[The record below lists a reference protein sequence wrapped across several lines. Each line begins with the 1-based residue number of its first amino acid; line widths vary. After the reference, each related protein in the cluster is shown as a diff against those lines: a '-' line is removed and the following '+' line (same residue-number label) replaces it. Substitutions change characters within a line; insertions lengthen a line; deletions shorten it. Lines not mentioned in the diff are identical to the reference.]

1 MGAERG
7 NEDRRVAAVRGA
19 VWVREGEAGSLSGFL
34 LKFWVDRQTLLDLSQ
49 KKAQF
54 ASVW

>member
-34 LKFWVDRQTLLDLSQ
+34 LKFWVDRHSSGSDS